1 MKPLIMSYLL
11 RHPDTSWCCDSV
23 ARCSQITS
31 VTAFP
36 QVMQQLRIW
45 ILSTVWLFTSASY
58 SVSVVSTA
66 CFLAV
71 SLLVAD
77 AEQHEKDHETLI
89 LLEVEPNVKSNSKD
103 RRSPQ
108 HGSSQAVFAASPGQ
122 FIVRTSSPSGD
133 TQAEVQPE
141 YLNLLVGQQ
150 PEGDQ
155 TPPQPVLQQ
164 LLIARYKCQGGLARN
179 Q

>member
-1 MKPLIMSYLL
+1 M
-11 RHPDTSWCCDSV
+11 DTVYC
-23 ARCSQITS
+23 
-31 VTAFP
+31 
-36 QVMQQLRIW
+36 
-45 ILSTVWLFTSASY
+45 LSTLYFCVLFSCLLF
-58 SVSVVSTA
+58 STA

-71 SLLVAD
+71 SLVVAN
-77 AEQHEKDHETLI
+77 AEQHEEDQETLI

-103 RRSPQ
+103 KRSPQ

-122 FIVRTSSPSGD
+122 FTVRSGSPSGD

-141 YLNLLVGQQ
+141 YLNLLVRQQ

-164 LLIARYKCQGGLARN
+164 LLIARYKWEKVNKKSVGKN
-179 Q
+179 ME